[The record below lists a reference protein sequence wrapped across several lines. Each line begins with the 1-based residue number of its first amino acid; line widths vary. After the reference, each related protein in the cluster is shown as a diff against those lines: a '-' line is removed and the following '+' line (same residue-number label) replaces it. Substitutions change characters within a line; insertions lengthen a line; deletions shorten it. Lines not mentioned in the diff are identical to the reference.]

1 MRAKADNNKNV
12 TKKMEKGQ
20 VFSLDFVIS
29 MVALTAAVGLM
40 IQAIEVNTYYEKER
54 NTFDE
59 MKLVAET
66 AADLLVA
73 SNNTTCTDTLGNHL
87 MNCLDK
93 TKVTKPKTEAMIPN
107 KYGYNIIDETAP
119 IPLLNSA
126 LKRDPGGPAGK
137 DFVEIKRTV
146 FIESTETP
154 AAPTTLSVKVWL
166 R

>member
-73 SNNTTCTDTLGNHL
+73 SSETTCTDTLGNHL

-93 TKVTKPKTEAMIPN
+93 TKVRKPKTDPMIPN
-107 KYGYNIIDETAP
+107 KYGYNIIDETA
-119 IPLLNSA
+119 LLNSA
-126 LKRDPGGPAGK
+126 LKRDPVGPAGK

-146 FIESTETP
+146 FIDTVDAPNT
-154 AAPTTLSVKVWL
+154 PTTLSVKVWL